1 VTDRDMR
8 KSEVEESAPEAAK
21 EEATEVEAQDS
32 DGSEL
37 PSLPI
42 PKSVRQFIQSF
53 SMTLGG
59 GFPALGF
66 MDKVKDEHIT
76 QFFDHVE
83 EESKREAADR
93 KSQRRY
99 WFATY
104 VFTILAVLGFIAFL
118 VNSDKSDLLVPVLTY
133 IATLIGGFGAGWG
146 LGRRGRP

>member
-1 VTDRDMR
+1 MN
-8 KSEVEESAPEAAK
+8 PM
-21 EEATEVEAQDS
+21 
-32 DGSEL
+32 

-93 KSQRRY
+93 KSHTGLPR
-99 WFATY
+99 TY
-104 VFTILAVLGFIAFL
+104 SQFWRFLA
-118 VNSDKSDLLVPVLTY
+118 LLL
-133 IATLIGGFGAGWG
+133 FS
-146 LGRRGRP
+146 